1 MTDSMRRALEE
12 TERRRRKQL
21 AFNAE
26 NRIVPRSVHKRI
38 KDLIDGVY
46 DQEAAREGLK
56 AAQAETRYEAM
67 SEDQLAREIRRVERD
82 MLEAAKNLEFE
93 KAAELRDRLKG
104 MKSRLFLGYEEPQL
118 PTLKAVRGG
127 KR

>member
-1 MTDSMRRALEE
+1 MRRALDE

-21 AFNAE
+21 AFNAS
-26 NRIVPRSVHKRI
+26 RHIVPKSVHKRI

-46 DQEAAREGLK
+46 QPEAAREELK
-56 AAQAETRYEAM
+56 AAQAEARYEAM
-67 SEDQLAREIRRVERD
+67 SEEQLAREIKGVERD

-93 KAAELRDRLKG
+93 KAAALRDRMKAL
-104 MKSRLFLGYEEPQL
+104 KSRLFLGFEEPGQPPKL
-118 PTLKAVRGG
+118 RAAGG

>member
-1 MTDSMRRALEE
+1 MTDSMRRALQE

-21 AFNAE
+21 AFNAAH
-26 NRIVPRSVHKRI
+26 RIVPKSVHKRI

-46 DQEAAREGLK
+46 NQEAAREGLK

-67 SEDQLAREIRRVERD
+67 SEDQLAREIRRVERE

-93 KAAELRDRLKG
+93 RAAELRDRLKG
-104 MKSRLFLGYEEPQL
+104 LKSRLFLGYEEPPPPKL
-118 PTLKAVRGG
+118 RAAGG